1 MSCLYGLAKMTTYI
15 CILLKIQ
22 IEIVISVILIHVVKM
37 PTYVVLVNW
46 TDQGIRN
53 IKDTIKRAEAFRSTI
68 ERSGGKM
75 LDAYY
80 TMGQHD
86 FVATIELPNDESA
99 MSILLGIGERGNV
112 RTTTLKA
119 FSLSEAEKI
128 VSKLS

>member
-1 MSCLYGLAKMTTYI
+1 
-15 CILLKIQ
+15 
-22 IEIVISVILIHVVKM
+22 M
-37 PTYVVLVNW
+37 PTYVVLINW

-53 IKDTIKRAEAFRSTI
+53 VKDTLKRAESFKSAI

-75 LDAYY
+75 SNAYY

-99 MSILLGIGERGNV
+99 MSILLGLGERGNA

-119 FSLSEAEKI
+119 FSLSETEEI